1 MKLPL
6 NQLASQLK
14 RGLANLYLIAADE
27 PLLVAEATD
36 LVRAAAREA
45 GFDERKTHFVE
56 RGFRWDSLGGG
67 GDTLSLFS
75 SRSILELRMSSP
87 RPGDAGG
94 KAIRE
99 LAENPDPDRLVIIS
113 IQAKLDAAAQ
123 RTVWAKTVDKHGV
136 VVDIRPVMRPE
147 LPRFIAAR
155 AQAKGLTIAPD
166 AAELLAD
173 RVEGNL
179 LAADQELTKLALIVD
194 DGRVDAEAV
203 LAAVATSA
211 RYDVFRLSDAV
222 RAGDLE
228 RALTVLAGL
237 RAEGVQPV
245 LVLWSLARE
254 ISLWSELKYAEAHG
268 ERIDQAMGRLRIW
281 QSHQPFVRRAVGR
294 YSAAE
299 LARLV
304 GRAAEVDRIVKG
316 VERAPVWEAVT
327 ALVLELLA
335 PQPARRSA

>member
-1 MKLPL
+1 LKLPL
-6 NQLASQLK
+6 NQLASQLR

-36 LVRAAAREA
+36 LVRRAAREA

-56 RGFRWDSLGGG
+56 RGFRWDSLAGG

-75 SRSILELRMSSP
+75 TKSILELRMSSP

-94 KAIRE
+94 KAIRA
-99 LAENPDPDRLVIIS
+99 LAEDADPDRLVIIS

-123 RTVWAKTVDKHGV
+123 RSVWAKTVDRHGV

-147 LPRFIAAR
+147 LPRFIASR
-155 AQAKGLTIAPD
+155 AKAKGLAIAPD

-194 DGRVDAEAV
+194 DGRVDAAAV

-211 RYDVFRLSDAV
+211 RYDVFRLSDAL
-222 RAGDLE
+222 RAGDLG

-237 RAEGVQPV
+237 RSEGVQPA
-245 LVLWSLARE
+245 LALWSVARE
-254 ISLWSELKYAEAHG
+254 ISQWSELKHAEARG
-268 ERIDQAMGRLRIW
+268 ERVEQAMARLRIW
-281 QSHQPFVRRAVGR
+281 QSHQPVVRRALGR

-299 LARLV
+299 IARLLD
-304 GRAAEVDRIVKG
+304 RAVEVDRVVKG
-316 VERAPVWEAVT
+316 LVREPVWEAVT
-327 ALVLELLA
+327 GLVLELLA
-335 PQPARRSA
+335 PRPARQSA